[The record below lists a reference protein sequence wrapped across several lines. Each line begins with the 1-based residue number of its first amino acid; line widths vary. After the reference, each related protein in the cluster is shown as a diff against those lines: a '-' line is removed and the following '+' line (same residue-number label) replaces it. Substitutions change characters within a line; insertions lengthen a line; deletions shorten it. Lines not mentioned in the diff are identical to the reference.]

1 MRRRVALACLLAV
14 GMAALVCAQEGYPLS
29 GTWSGDWG
37 PTAAQR
43 THLTIVLNWDGKA
56 VTGTINP
63 GPNAVTIGS
72 VYLDVTNWTV
82 RIEAD
87 AKDKSGATSH
97 IMAEGR
103 IEDLGAYHRRLV
115 GTWTQGDVKGD
126 FSLTRD

>member
-14 GMAALVCAQEGYPLS
+14 GMAALVCAQEGHPLS

-63 GPNAVTIGS
+63 GPNAVTIGRS
-72 VYLDVTNWTV
+72 AVNSAATCASIWGNSAAMLPSRAKSTLALS
-82 RIEAD
+82 AD
-87 AKDKSGATSH
+87 MCAPMRS
-97 IMAEGR
+97 MPGR
-103 IEDLGAYHRRLV
+103 
-115 GTWTQGDVKGD
+115 
-126 FSLTRD
+126 SL